1 MGERANLR
9 DFSARAS
16 FFSTATLVCKSL
28 VEEMVFCQWLRRKS
42 RSSSVMR
49 LEDLREAFVMSN
61 KLSNVDRKAAS
72 FFL

>member
-1 MGERANLR
+1 MVERANVR
-9 DFSARAS
+9 DFSARAIL
-16 FFSTATLVCKSL
+16 FSTATLFFKSL
-28 VEEMVFCQWLRRKS
+28 VEEMVFCQWLIRKS

-61 KLSNVDRKAAS
+61 KLSNVDRKVAS